1 MTSPY
6 HASMFS
12 AMKNQN
18 IRLSIEGMGC
28 ASCVGK
34 IEKKLSAVDGIKSA
48 TINLVDRTARVEARP
63 DVLEANIIDA
73 IESAGS
79 YHAKIL
85 VSADDESKK
94 HEAEAAHL
102 KHRIKQSALAILTG
116 FPLMVSSMLGL
127 LPSLENQSFWLLMTI
142 ATLAVMAYSG
152 SHYFQGAWNGLKHKN
167 TSMDTLVAMGTGVA
181 WLYSM
186 AVVVFPQLI
195 PEASRHVYFEAA
207 LIVIALVNIGHVLE
221 ARARGK
227 TNQAIEKL
235 LSLQA
240 KTARVLRDGK
250 EMDIPIEEVVIG
262 DVVRVRPGEKIPVDG
277 DIIEGTSFVDE
288 SMLTGEPMPVSKSAH
303 DEVIAGTMNDS
314 GTFLYTA
321 TRIGAET
328 TLAQIIETVRRAQS
342 AKPDIARLVDKVASV
357 FVPIVLLIALTTALF
372 WWLVMGN
379 VTLALITSMSI
390 LLIACPCALG
400 LATPISMIVGI
411 GKAAEFGILIRKG
424 EALERASHLTTVV
437 LDKTGT
443 ITEGKPQVTD
453 IITTDNMNEEKA
465 LILAATVEKGSEHP
479 LGKAIVQA
487 AEAKKLNTLDAENF
501 NAHFGGGVSAT
512 VNGANLLL
520 GNTSFFH
527 ENDVEI
533 NKKWAEHAGNLAKQ
547 GKTPVFLSQNK
558 EILAIIAIADPIK
571 SDAKTAIATLH
582 HLGLHVQML
591 TGDHKQTALAVA
603 HAVGIEHV
611 TAEVKPDDKDR
622 VIAALQAKGEVVAM
636 VGDGIND
643 AAALARADVGF
654 AIAHGSDIAIESA
667 DVVLMRS
674 SLTAIPDAIRISTAT
689 LTNIKQNLLGAFI
702 YNILAIPIA
711 AGVLFI
717 PMGLLLNP
725 MLAGAAMALSS
736 VTVVSNANRLRFF
749 KVTKHAL

>member
-1 MTSPY
+1 MTTTPDTST
-6 HASMFS
+6 FS
-12 AMKNQN
+12 LMKNQD

-34 IEKKLSAVDGIKSA
+34 IEKKLAAVDGIVSA
-48 TINLVDRTARVEARP
+48 NINLVDRTARVEAHP
-63 DVLEANIIDA
+63 HVIEANIIDA
-73 IESAGS
+73 IESAGA
-79 YHAKIL
+79 YQAKVL
-85 VSADDESKK
+85 VSVADESKK
-94 HEAEAAHL
+94 HEAEEAHL
-102 KHRIKQSALAILTG
+102 KYRIKQSVLAIFTG
-116 FPLMVSSMLGL
+116 FPLMIASMSGL
-127 LPSLENQSFWLLMTI
+127 LPSLESQGFWLFIAI
-142 ATLAVMAYSG
+142 ATFGIMYYSG
-152 SHYFQGAWNGLKHKN
+152 GHFFSSAWNGLKHKN

-186 AVVVFPQLI
+186 LI
-195 PEASRHVYFEAA
+195 VLLPTLVPEASRHVYFEAA

-250 EMDIPIEEVVIG
+250 AIDIPIEDVVAG

-277 DIIEGTSFVDE
+277 NIIEGVSFVDE
-288 SMLTGEPMPVSKSAH
+288 SMLTGEPMPVSKSIH

-357 FVPIVLLIALTTALF
+357 FVPIVIVFALCTSLF
-372 WWLVMGN
+372 WWLYMDN
-379 VTLALITSMSI
+379 ITLALVTSMSI

-411 GKAAEFGILIRKG
+411 GKAAEHGVLIRKG
-424 EALERASHLTTVV
+424 EALERASHLTTIV

-453 IITTDNMNEEKA
+453 IYTAEGILENEV
-465 LILAATVEKGSEHP
+465 LQLAAAVETGSEHP
-479 LGKAIVQA
+479 LSKAIIQA
-487 AEAKKLNTLDAENF
+487 AELKGLTINKAQDF
-501 NAHFGGGVSAT
+501 QSNAGSGVSAMID
-512 VNGANLLL
+512 GANILI
-520 GNTSFFH
+520 GNESFLQQNSIEIDGNMQKQA
-527 ENDVEI
+527 ENMA
-533 NKKWAEHAGNLAKQ
+533 KQAKTPTFLAKN
-547 GKTPVFLSQNK
+547 NK
-558 EILAIIAIADPIK
+558 LIAIIAIADPIK
-571 SDAKTAIATLH
+571 ADAKQAIAALQAM
-582 HLGLHVQML
+582 GLKVQML
-591 TGDHKQTALAVA
+591 TGDNQQTALAVA
-603 HAVGIEHV
+603 KEVGIDNV
-611 TAEVKPDDKDR
+611 TAEVKPDDKDD
-622 VIAALQAKGEVVAM
+622 VIAALQTQGEIVGM

-643 AAALARADVGF
+643 AAALARANVGF

-667 DVVLMRS
+667 DIVLMRS
-674 SLTAIPDAIRISTAT
+674 SLTAIPDAIRISEAT
-689 LTNIKQNLLGAFI
+689 LGNIKQNLLGAFI
-702 YNILAIPIA
+702 YNTLAIPVA
-711 AGVLFI
+711 AGALFI
-717 PMGLLLNP
+717 SMGLLLNP

-736 VTVVSNANRLRFF
+736 VTVVSNANRLRFL
-749 KVTKHAL
+749 KV

>member
-1 MTSPY
+1 
-6 HASMFS
+6 
-12 AMKNQN
+12 MKNQE

-34 IEKKLSAVDGIKSA
+34 IEKKLDAVDGIVSA
-48 TINLVDRTARVEARP
+48 SINLADRTARVEARP
-63 DVLEANIIDA
+63 DASGTIEANIIDA

-79 YHAKIL
+79 YHAKVL

-102 KHRIKQSALAILTG
+102 QYRIKQSALAILTG
-116 FPLMVSSMLGL
+116 FPLMAASMLGL
-127 LPSLENQSFWLLMTI
+127 LPSLDAQGFWLFITL
-142 ATLAVMAYSG
+142 ATLGVMAYSG

-186 AVVVFPQLI
+186 DVVAFPSFI

-240 KTARVLRDGK
+240 KTARVIRDGK
-250 EMDIPIEEVVIG
+250 EVDIPIEEVVMG

-277 DIIEGTSFVDE
+277 NIIEGTSFVDE
-288 SMLTGEPMPVSKSAH
+288 SMLTGEPMPVSKAQG

-328 TLAQIIETVRRAQS
+328 TLAQIIETVRCAQS

-357 FVPIVLLIALTTALF
+357 FVPIVLFVALSTGLF
-372 WWLVMGN
+372 WWLYMDN
-379 VTLALITSMSI
+379 MTLALVTSMSI

-411 GKAAEFGILIRKG
+411 GKAAEYGILIRKG
-424 EALERASHLTTVV
+424 EALERAAHLTTVV

-443 ITEGKPQVTD
+443 ITQGKPQVTD
-453 IITTDNMNEEKA
+453 IITEAISEDDA
-465 LILAATVEKGSEHP
+465 LIFAAAVEKGSEHP

-487 AEAKKLNTLDAENF
+487 AEHKGLTIADAENF
-501 NAHFGGGVSAT
+501 AASFGGGVSAS
-512 VNGANLLL
+512 VDGANILI
-520 GNTSFFH
+520 GNDAFLH
-527 ENDVEI
+527 ENNVKLDK
-533 NKKWAEHAGNLAKQ
+533 NWQKLSKNLAKQ
-547 GKTPVFLSQNK
+547 AKTPVFLAKDNQ
-558 EILAIIAIADPIK
+558 IIAIIAIADPIK
-571 SDAKTAIATLH
+571 PDAKQAIAALH
-582 HLGLHVQML
+582 TLGLKVQML
-591 TGDHKQTALAVA
+591 TGDHEQTAWAVA
-603 HAVGIEHV
+603 QEVGIDDV
-611 TAEVKPDDKDR
+611 TAEVKPDDKDN
-622 VIAALQAKGEVVAM
+622 VIAKLQEKGEVVAM

-643 AAALARADVGF
+643 AAALARANVGF

-674 SLTAIPDAIRISTAT
+674 SLTAIPDAIRISSAT

-702 YNILAIPIA
+702 YNTLAIPVA
-711 AGVLFI
+711 AGILFM
-717 PMGLLLNP
+717 PMGILLNP
-725 MLAGAAMALSS
+725 MLAGAAMAMSS

-749 KVTKHAL
+749 KV

>member
-1 MTSPY
+1 MP
-6 HASMFS
+6 
-12 AMKNQN
+12 KNQE

-34 IEKKLSAVDGIKSA
+34 IEKKLDVLDGVVSAN
-48 TINLVDRTARVEARP
+48 INLVDRTALVESRP
-63 DVLEANIIDA
+63 DILEADIIDA

-79 YHAKIL
+79 YHAKVL
-85 VSADDESKK
+85 VSVADESKK
-94 HEAEAAHL
+94 HEAEEAHL
-102 KHRIKQSALAILTG
+102 KYRIRQSILAIITG
-116 FPLMVSSMLGL
+116 FPLMAASMLHL
-127 LPSLENQSFWLLMTI
+127 LPSLEQQGFWLVI
-142 ATLAVMAYSG
+142 GVATLAVMAYSG
-152 SHYFQGAWNGLKHKN
+152 SHYFKGAWNGLKHKN

-186 AVVVFPQLI
+186 AVVLVPSLV

-250 EMDIPIEEVVIG
+250 EIDIPIKEVEVG

-277 DIIEGTSFVDE
+277 NITEGVSFVDE
-288 SMLTGEPMPVSKSAH
+288 SMLTGEPMPVSKTQG

-342 AKPDIARLVDKVASV
+342 AKPDIARLVDKVASI
-357 FVPIVLLIALTTALF
+357 FVPVVLLIALSTALF
-372 WWLVMGN
+372 WWFVMDDT
-379 VTLALITSMSI
+379 TLALVTSMSV

-411 GKAAEFGILIRKG
+411 GKAAEYGILIRKG
-424 EALERASHLTTVV
+424 EALERAAHLTTVV

-443 ITEGKPQVTD
+443 ITQGKPQVTD
-453 IITTDNMNEEKA
+453 IQTADNIAEEEA
-465 LILAATVEKGSEHP
+465 LALAASVEAGSEHP
-479 LGKAIVQA
+479 LGKAIVLAGEERNLNLTA
-487 AEAKKLNTLDAENF
+487 AQDFEAS
-501 NAHFGGGVSAT
+501 FGDGVSANVDSAT
-512 VNGANLLL
+512 IHI
-520 GNTSFFH
+520 GNSAFMRQ
-527 ENDVEI
+527 NDI
-533 NKKWAEHAGNLAKQ
+533 KMDKKWQNHAENMAKQ
-547 GKTPVFLSQNK
+547 AKTPVFLSKDNQ
-558 EILAIIAIADPIK
+558 IIAIIAIADPIK
-571 SDAKTAIATLH
+571 PDAKVAIQALH
-582 HLGLHVQML
+582 DLGLKVQML
-591 TGDHKQTALAVA
+591 TGDHEQTAWAVA
-603 HAVGIEHV
+603 QEVGIDNV
-611 TAEVKPDDKDR
+611 TAEVKPDDKDN
-622 VIAALQAKGEVVAM
+622 VIAALQKKGEIVGM

-643 AAALARADVGF
+643 AAALARANVGF

-674 SLTAIPDAIRISTAT
+674 SLTAIPDAIRISSAT
-689 LTNIKQNLLGAFI
+689 LSNIKQNLWGAFI
-702 YNILAIPIA
+702 YNSLAIPVA
-711 AGVLFI
+711 AGVLYI
-717 PMGLLLNP
+717 SMGLLLNP
-725 MLAGAAMALSS
+725 MLAGAAMAMSS

-749 KVTKHAL
+749 KV

>member
-1 MTSPY
+1 
-6 HASMFS
+6 
-12 AMKNQN
+12 MKNQE

-34 IEKKLSAVDGIKSA
+34 IEKKLDAVDGIVSA
-48 TINLVDRTARVEARP
+48 NINLVDRTARVEARP

-79 YHAKIL
+79 YHAKVL
-85 VSADDESKK
+85 VSTDDESKK

-102 KHRIKQSALAILTG
+102 QYRIKQSALAILTG
-116 FPLMVSSMLGL
+116 FPLMAASMLGL
-127 LPSLENQSFWLLMTI
+127 LPSLDAQGFWLFITL
-142 ATLAVMAYSG
+142 ATLGVMAYSG

-186 AVVVFPQLI
+186 AVVVFPSFI

-240 KTARVLRDGK
+240 KTARVIRDGK
-250 EMDIPIEEVVIG
+250 EVDIPIEEVVIG

-277 DIIEGTSFVDE
+277 NIIEGASFIDE
-288 SMLTGEPMPVSKSAH
+288 SMLTGEPMPVSKAQG

-314 GTFLYTA
+314 GTFLYAA

-357 FVPIVLLIALTTALF
+357 FVPIVLFVALSTGLF
-372 WWLVMGN
+372 WWLYMDN
-379 VTLALITSMSI
+379 ITLALVTSMSI

-411 GKAAEFGILIRKG
+411 GKAAEYGILIRKG

-443 ITEGKPQVTD
+443 ITQGKPQVTD
-453 IITTDNMNEEKA
+453 IITESISEDDA
-465 LILAATVEKGSEHP
+465 LIFAAAVEKGSEHP

-487 AEAKKLNTLDAENF
+487 AEHKGLTIADAENF
-501 NAHFGGGVSAT
+501 AASFGGGVSAS
-512 VNGANLLL
+512 VDGANILI
-520 GNTSFFH
+520 GNDTFLH
-527 ENDVEI
+527 ENNVKSDK
-533 NKKWAEHAGNLAKQ
+533 NWQKQTRKLAKQ
-547 GKTPVFLSQNK
+547 AKTPVFLAKDNQ
-558 EILAIIAIADPIK
+558 IIAIIAIADPIK
-571 SDAKTAIATLH
+571 PDAKQAITALH
-582 HLGLHVQML
+582 DLGLKVQML
-591 TGDHKQTALAVA
+591 TGDHEQTALAVA
-603 HAVGIEHV
+603 KEVGIDDV
-611 TAEVKPDDKDR
+611 TAEVKPDDKDN
-622 VIAALQAKGEVVAM
+622 VIAALQNKGEIVGM

-643 AAALARADVGF
+643 AAALARANVGF

-674 SLTAIPDAIRISTAT
+674 SLTAIPDAIRISSAT

-702 YNILAIPIA
+702 YNTLAIPVA
-711 AGVLFI
+711 AGILFM
-717 PMGLLLNP
+717 PMGILLNP
-725 MLAGAAMALSS
+725 MLAGAAMAMSS

-749 KVTKHAL
+749 KV

>member
-1 MTSPY
+1 
-6 HASMFS
+6 
-12 AMKNQN
+12 MKNQE

-34 IEKKLSAVDGIKSA
+34 IEKKLNVLDGVVSAN
-48 TINLVDRTARVEARP
+48 INLVDRTARVEASP
-63 DVLEANIIDA
+63 DILEANIIDA

-79 YHAKIL
+79 YHAKVL
-85 VSADDESKK
+85 ASAADESKK

-102 KHRIKQSALAILTG
+102 NHRIKQSVLAILTG
-116 FPLMVSSMLGL
+116 FPLMAASMLGL
-127 LPSLENQSFWLLMTI
+127 LPSLESQGFWLFIAI
-142 ATLAVMAYSG
+142 ATFAVMFYSG
-152 SHYFQGAWNGLKHKN
+152 GHFFSSAWDGLKHKN

-181 WLYSM
+181 WLYST
-186 AVVVFPQLI
+186 LI
-195 PEASRHVYFEAA
+195 VLMPEIVPEASRHVYFEAA
-207 LIVIALVNIGHVLE
+207 LIVIALVNLGYVLE

-250 EMDIPIEEVVIG
+250 EIDIPIEGVVVG

-277 DIIEGTSFVDE
+277 NITEGSSFVDE
-288 SMLTGEPMPVSKSAH
+288 SMLTGEPMPVSKTKG

-357 FVPIVLLIALTTALF
+357 FVPIVIVFAFSTSLF
-372 WWLVMGN
+372 WWLYMDN
-379 VTLALITSMSI
+379 ITLALVTSMSI

-411 GKAAEFGILIRKG
+411 GKAAEYGILIRKG
-424 EALERASHLTTVV
+424 EALERASHITTVV

-443 ITEGKPQVTD
+443 ITQGKPQLTD
-453 IITTDNMNEEKA
+453 IIVQDGNQDEA
-465 LILAATVEKGSEHP
+465 LALAASLETGSEHP
-479 LGKAIVQA
+479 LAKAIVNA
-487 AEAKKLNTLDAENF
+487 AHEKNLNLSTAIDFENSS
-501 NAHFGGGVSAT
+501 GGGVVAMIDGSS
-512 VNGANLLL
+512 VRI
-520 GNTSFFH
+520 GNASFLNEHNIDIGSFWQKEA
-527 ENDVEI
+527 ENM
-533 NKKWAEHAGNLAKQ
+533 AQ
-547 GKTPVFLSQNK
+547 YGKTPVFLVKREQV
-558 EILAIIAIADPIK
+558 LALLVIADPIK
-571 SDAKTAIATLH
+571 ADAKQAIATLKSK
-582 HLGLHVQML
+582 GLKIIML
-591 TGDHKQTALAVA
+591 TGDNVLTA
-603 HAVGIEHV
+603 HAVAKQVGIDEV
-611 TAEVKPDDKDR
+611 IAEVKPHEKDNL
-622 VIAALQAKGEVVAM
+622 IAKLQADGEIVGM

-667 DVVLMRS
+667 DIVLMRS
-674 SLTAIPDAIRISTAT
+674 SLSVIPDAIRISEAT
-689 LTNIKQNLLGAFI
+689 LTNIKQNLAGAFI
-702 YNILAIPIA
+702 YNTLAIPVA
-711 AGVLFI
+711 AGVLFMS
-717 PMGLLLNP
+717 MGLLLNP

-749 KVTKHAL
+749 KVK

>member
-1 MTSPY
+1 
-6 HASMFS
+6 
-12 AMKNQN
+12 MKNQE

-34 IEKKLSAVDGIKSA
+34 IEQKLDAVDGIVSA
-48 TINLVDRTARVEARP
+48 NINLVDRTARVEARP

-102 KHRIKQSALAILTG
+102 QYRIKQSALAILTG
-116 FPLMVSSMLGL
+116 FPLMVASMLGL
-127 LPSLENQSFWLLMTI
+127 LPSLDAQGFWLLFAV

-152 SHYFQGAWNGLKHKN
+152 SHYFQGAWNGIKHKN

-186 AVVVFPQLI
+186 AVVVFPELI

-240 KTARVLRDGK
+240 KTACVLRDGK
-250 EMDIPIEEVVIG
+250 EVGIPIEDVAIG
-262 DVVRVRPGEKIPVDG
+262 DMVRVRPGEKIPVDG
-277 DIIEGTSFVDE
+277 TIIEGSSFIDE
-288 SMLTGEPMPVSKSAH
+288 SMLTGEPMPVSKAKS

-342 AKPDIARLVDKVASV
+342 AKPDIARLVDKVASI
-357 FVPIVLLIALTTALF
+357 FVPIVLFVTLSTALF
-372 WWLVMGN
+372 WWLIMDN
-379 VTLALITSMSI
+379 TTLALVTSMSV

-424 EALERASHLTTVV
+424 EALERASHITTVV

-453 IITTDNMNEEKA
+453 MITADGISEDDA
-465 LILAATVEKGSEHP
+465 LILAAAVEKGSEHP
-479 LGKAIVQA
+479 LGKAIVLA
-487 AEAKKLNTLDAENF
+487 GEDKGLSIADAESF
-501 NAHFGGGVSAT
+501 EASFGGGVSAS
-512 VNGANLLL
+512 VNGASILI
-520 GNTSFFH
+520 GNDTFLR
-527 ENDVEI
+527 ENDVKIEAQWQ
-533 NKKWAEHAGNLAKQ
+533 KYAETLAKQ
-547 GKTPVFLSQNK
+547 AKTPVFLSKDNHIAA
-558 EILAIIAIADPIK
+558 ILAIADPIK
-571 SDAKTAIATLH
+571 SDAKAAIQALH
-582 HLGLHVQML
+582 DLGLKVQML
-591 TGDHKQTALAVA
+591 TGDHQQTALAIA
-603 HAVGIEHV
+603 KEVGIDDV
-611 TAEVKPDDKDR
+611 TAEVKPDDKDN
-622 VIAALQAKGEVVAM
+622 VIAKLQEQGEIVAM

-643 AAALARADVGF
+643 AAALARANVGF
-654 AIAHGSDIAIESA
+654 AIVHGSDIAIESA
-667 DVVLMRS
+667 DIVLMRS
-674 SLTAIPDAIRISTAT
+674 SLTAIPDAIRISSAT

-702 YNILAIPIA
+702 YNTLAIPVA
-711 AGVLFI
+711 AGVLFTST
-717 PMGLLLNP
+717 GLLLNP
-725 MLAGAAMALSS
+725 MLAGAAMAMSS

-749 KVTKHAL
+749 KV

>member
-1 MTSPY
+1 
-6 HASMFS
+6 
-12 AMKNQN
+12 MKNQE

-34 IEKKLSAVDGIKSA
+34 IEKKLAAVDGIVSA
-48 TINLVDRTARVEARP
+48 NINLVDRTARVEARP
-63 DVLEANIIDA
+63 DTSGTIEANIIDA

-85 VSADDESKK
+85 VSAADESKK

-102 KHRIKQSALAILTG
+102 QYRIKQSALAILTG
-116 FPLMVSSMLGL
+116 FPLMAASMLDL
-127 LPSLENQSFWLLMTI
+127 LPSLDAQGFWLLITV
-142 ATLAVMAYSG
+142 ATLGVMAYSG

-186 AVVVFPQLI
+186 AVVVFPELI

-250 EMDIPIEEVVIG
+250 EVDIPIEDVAIG
-262 DVVRVRPGEKIPVDG
+262 DVVRVRPGEKVPVDG
-277 DIIEGTSFVDE
+277 NIIEGSSFIDE
-288 SMLTGEPMPVSKSAH
+288 SMLTGEPMPVAKSIN

-342 AKPDIARLVDKVASV
+342 AKPDIARLVDKVASI
-357 FVPIVLLIALTTALF
+357 FVPIVLIVALSTALF
-372 WWLVMGN
+372 WWLYMDN
-379 VTLALITSMSI
+379 ITLALVTSMSI

-424 EALERASHLTTVV
+424 EALERASHVTTIV

-453 IITTDNMNEEKA
+453 IITEAISEDDA
-465 LILAATVEKGSEHP
+465 LLFAAAVEKGSEHP

-487 AEAKKLNTLDAENF
+487 AEHKGLSIANAENF
-501 NAHFGGGVSAT
+501 EASFGGGVSAN
-512 VNGANLLL
+512 VDGANILI
-520 GNTSFFH
+520 GNQAFLRANSIKID
-527 ENDVEI
+527 ENWQ
-533 NKKWAEHAGNLAKQ
+533 NHAEKLAKQ
-547 GKTPVFLSQNK
+547 AKTPVFLAKDHQ
-558 EILAIIAIADPIK
+558 IVAIIAIADPIK
-571 SDAKTAIATLH
+571 SDAKAAIQALH
-582 HLGLHVQML
+582 HLGLKVQML
-591 TGDHKQTALAVA
+591 TGDHQQTALAVA
-603 HAVGIEHV
+603 KEVGIDDV
-611 TAEVKPDDKDR
+611 TAEVKPDDKDN
-622 VIAALQAKGEVVAM
+622 VIAKLQEQGETVAM

-674 SLTAIPDAIRISTAT
+674 SLTAIPDAIRISSAT

-702 YNILAIPIA
+702 YNTLAIPIA

-717 PMGLLLNP
+717 PMGILLNP
-725 MLAGAAMALSS
+725 MLAGAAMAMSS

-749 KVTKHAL
+749 KV

>member
-1 MTSPY
+1 MSN
-6 HASMFS
+6 
-12 AMKNQN
+12 NQE

-34 IEKKLSAVDGIKSA
+34 IEKKLDAVDGIVTA
-48 TINLVDRTARVEARP
+48 NINLVDRTARVEARS
-63 DVLEANIIDA
+63 DVIEANIIDA

-79 YHAKIL
+79 YHAKVL
-85 VSADDESKK
+85 VSAADESKK
-94 HEAEAAHL
+94 HEAEEAHL
-102 KHRIKQSALAILTG
+102 KHRIKQSVLAIFTG
-116 FPLMVSSMLGL
+116 FPLMIASMLGL
-127 LPSLENQSFWLLMTI
+127 LPSLESQGFWLFIAI
-142 ATLAVMAYSG
+142 ATFAVMYYSG
-152 SHYFQGAWNGLKHKN
+152 GHFFSSAWNGLKHKN

-181 WLYSM
+181 WLYST
-186 AVVVFPQLI
+186 AVVLLPTLV

-250 EMDIPIEEVVIG
+250 EVDIPIEDVLAG

-277 DIIEGTSFVDE
+277 NITEGTSFVDE
-288 SMLTGEPMPVSKSAH
+288 SMLTGEPMPVSKALN

-357 FVPIVLLIALTTALF
+357 FVPIVIVFALCTALF
-372 WWLVMGN
+372 WWLYMDN
-379 VTLALITSMSI
+379 ITLALVTSMTI

-400 LATPISMIVGI
+400 LATPLSMIVGI
-411 GKAAEFGILIRKG
+411 GKAAEHGVLIRKG
-424 EALERASHLTTVV
+424 EALERASHLTTIV

-453 IITTDNMNEEKA
+453 IYTAEGILENEV
-465 LILAATVEKGSEHP
+465 LQMAAAVETGSEHP
-479 LGKAIVQA
+479 LGKAIIQA
-487 AEAKKLNTLDAENF
+487 AELKGLVINKAQDF
-501 NAHFGGGVSAT
+501 QSNAGSGVSAMID
-512 VNGANLLL
+512 GASILI
-520 GNTSFFH
+520 GNESFLQQNSIKID
-527 ENDVEI
+527 ENMQ
-533 NKKWAEHAGNLAKQ
+533 KQAENMAKQ
-547 GKTPVFLSQNK
+547 AKTPVFLAQNNK
-558 EILAIIAIADPIK
+558 LIAIIAIADPIK
-571 SDAKTAIATLH
+571 ADAKQAITALQAM
-582 HLGLHVQML
+582 GLKVQML
-591 TGDHKQTALAVA
+591 TGDNQQTALAVA
-603 HAVGIEHV
+603 KEVGIDNV
-611 TAEVKPDDKDR
+611 TAEVKPDDKDA
-622 VIAALQAKGEVVAM
+622 VIAALQAQGEIVGM

-643 AAALARADVGF
+643 AAALARANVGF

-667 DVVLMRS
+667 DIVLMRS
-674 SLTAIPDAIRISTAT
+674 SLTAIPDAIRISEAT
-689 LTNIKQNLLGAFI
+689 LANIKQNLLGAFI
-702 YNILAIPIA
+702 YNTLAIPVA
-711 AGVLFI
+711 AGALFI
-717 PMGLLLNP
+717 SMGILLNP

-736 VTVVSNANRLRFF
+736 VTVVSNANRLRFL
-749 KVTKHAL
+749 KV

>member
-1 MTSPY
+1 
-6 HASMFS
+6 
-12 AMKNQN
+12 MKNQE

-34 IEKKLSAVDGIKSA
+34 IENKLDAVDGIVSA
-48 TINLVDRTARVEARP
+48 SINLVDRTARVEARP
-63 DVLEANIIDA
+63 DASGTIEANIIDA

-79 YHAKIL
+79 YHAKVL
-85 VSADDESKK
+85 VSTDDESKK

-102 KHRIKQSALAILTG
+102 QYRIKQSALAILTG
-116 FPLMVSSMLGL
+116 FPLMAANMLGL
-127 LPSLENQSFWLLMTI
+127 LPSLDAQGFWLFITV
-142 ATLAVMAYSG
+142 ATLGVMAYSG
-152 SHYFQGAWNGLKHKN
+152 SHYFKGTWNGLKHKN

-186 AVVVFPQLI
+186 AVVAFPSLI

-240 KTARVLRDGK
+240 KTACVIRGGK
-250 EMDIPIEEVVIG
+250 EVYIPIEEVAIG

-277 DIIEGTSFVDE
+277 NIIEGASFIDE
-288 SMLTGEPMPVSKSAH
+288 SMLTGEPMPVSKAQG

-357 FVPIVLLIALTTALF
+357 FVPIVLFIALSTGLF
-372 WWLVMGN
+372 WWLYMDN
-379 VTLALITSMSI
+379 MTLALVTSMSI

-411 GKAAEFGILIRKG
+411 GKAAEYGILIRKG

-443 ITEGKPQVTD
+443 ITQGKPQVTD
-453 IITTDNMNEEKA
+453 IITESISEDDA
-465 LILAATVEKGSEHP
+465 LIFAAAVEKGSEHP

-487 AEAKKLNTLDAENF
+487 AENKGLTITDAENF
-501 NAHFGGGVSAT
+501 AASFGGGVSAS
-512 VNGANLLL
+512 VDGANILI
-520 GNTSFFH
+520 GNDTFLH
-527 ENDVEI
+527 ENNVKSDKNWQKI
-533 NKKWAEHAGNLAKQ
+533 SKNLAKQ
-547 GKTPVFLSQNK
+547 AKTPVFLAKNHQ
-558 EILAIIAIADPIK
+558 IIAIIAIADPIK
-571 SDAKTAIATLH
+571 PDAKAAIAALH
-582 HLGLHVQML
+582 TLGLKVQML
-591 TGDHKQTALAVA
+591 TGDHEQTALAVA
-603 HAVGIEHV
+603 KEVGIDDV
-611 TAEVKPDDKDR
+611 TAEVKPDDKDN
-622 VIAALQAKGEVVAM
+622 VIAKLQEKGEVVAM

-643 AAALARADVGF
+643 AAALARANVGF

-674 SLTAIPDAIRISTAT
+674 SLTAIPDAIRISSST

-702 YNILAIPIA
+702 YNTLAIPVA
-711 AGVLFI
+711 AGILFM
-717 PMGLLLNP
+717 PMGILLNP
-725 MLAGAAMALSS
+725 MLAGAAMAMSS

-749 KVTKHAL
+749 KV

>member
-1 MTSPY
+1 MP
-6 HASMFS
+6 
-12 AMKNQN
+12 KNQE

-34 IEKKLSAVDGIKSA
+34 IEKKLDVLDGVVSAN
-48 TINLVDRTARVEARP
+48 INLVDRTARVESRP
-63 DVLEANIIDA
+63 DILEADIIDA

-79 YHAKIL
+79 YQAKVL
-85 VSADDESKK
+85 VSVADESKK
-94 HEAEAAHL
+94 HEAEKAHL
-102 KHRIKQSALAILTG
+102 QYRIKQSALAILTG
-116 FPLMVSSMLGL
+116 FPLMAASMLHL
-127 LPSLENQSFWLLMTI
+127 LPSLEQQGIWLVI
-142 ATLAVMAYSG
+142 GVATLAVMAYSG
-152 SHYFQGAWNGLKHKN
+152 SHYFKGAWNGLKHKN

-186 AVVVFPQLI
+186 AVVLVPSLV

-250 EMDIPIEEVVIG
+250 EIDIPIEEVVEG
-262 DVVRVRPGEKIPVDG
+262 DVVRVRPGEKVPVDG
-277 DIIEGTSFVDE
+277 NIIEGASFVDE
-288 SMLTGEPMPVSKSAH
+288 SMLTGEPMPVSKAQG

-342 AKPDIARLVDKVASV
+342 AKPDIARLVDKVASI
-357 FVPIVLLIALTTALF
+357 FVPVVLLIALTTALF
-372 WWLVMGN
+372 WWLVMDDT
-379 VTLALITSMSI
+379 TLALVTSMSV

-411 GKAAEFGILIRKG
+411 GKAAEYGILIRKG
-424 EALERASHLTTVV
+424 EALERAAHLTTVV

-443 ITEGKPQVTD
+443 ITQGKPQVTD
-453 IITTDNMNEEKA
+453 IQTADNIAEDEA
-465 LILAATVEKGSEHP
+465 LALAASVEAGSEHP
-479 LGKAIVQA
+479 LGKAMVLAGEEKGLNITA
-487 AEAKKLNTLDAENF
+487 AQDFEAS
-501 NAHFGGGVSAT
+501 FGGGVSAN
-512 VNGANLLL
+512 VGGATIHI
-520 GNTSFFH
+520 GNASFMRQ
-527 ENDVEI
+527 NDI
-533 NKKWAEHAGNLAKQ
+533 KMDKKWQNHAENMAKQ
-547 GKTPVFLSQNK
+547 AKTPVFLSKDNQ
-558 EILAIIAIADPIK
+558 IIAIVAIADPIK
-571 SDAKTAIATLH
+571 PDAKQVIAALH
-582 HLGLHVQML
+582 DLGLKVQML
-591 TGDHKQTALAVA
+591 TGDHEQTAWAVA
-603 HAVGIEHV
+603 QEVGIDDV
-611 TAEVKPDDKDR
+611 TAEVKPDDKDN
-622 VIAALQAKGEVVAM
+622 VIAALQKKGEIVGM

-643 AAALARADVGF
+643 AAALARANVGF

-674 SLTAIPDAIRISTAT
+674 SLAAIPDAIRISSAT
-689 LTNIKQNLLGAFI
+689 LSNIKQNLWGAFV
-702 YNILAIPIA
+702 YNSLAIPVA
-711 AGVLFI
+711 AGVLYI
-717 PMGLLLNP
+717 SMGLLLNP
-725 MLAGAAMALSS
+725 MLAGAAMAMSS

-749 KVTKHAL
+749 KV

>member
-1 MTSPY
+1 
-6 HASMFS
+6 
-12 AMKNQN
+12 MKNQE

-34 IEKKLSAVDGIKSA
+34 IEKKLDAVDGIVSA
-48 TINLVDRTARVEARP
+48 SINLVDRTARVEARP

-79 YHAKIL
+79 YHAKVL

-102 KHRIKQSALAILTG
+102 QYRIKQSALAILTG
-116 FPLMVSSMLGL
+116 FPLMAANMLGL
-127 LPSLENQSFWLLMTI
+127 LPSLDAQGFWLFITV
-142 ATLAVMAYSG
+142 ATLGIMAYSG
-152 SHYFQGAWNGLKHKN
+152 SHYFQGAWNGIKHKN

-186 AVVVFPQLI
+186 AVVVFPSFI

-240 KTARVLRDGK
+240 KTARIIRDGK
-250 EMDIPIEEVVIG
+250 DVDIPIEEVVIG

-277 DIIEGTSFVDE
+277 NIIQGSSFIDE
-288 SMLTGEPMPVSKSAH
+288 SMLTGEPMPVSKSQG

-321 TRIGAET
+321 TRIGADT
-328 TLAQIIETVRRAQS
+328 TLAHIIETVRRAQS

-357 FVPIVLLIALTTALF
+357 FVPIVLFIALSTGLF
-372 WWLVMGN
+372 WWLYMDN
-379 VTLALITSMSI
+379 MTLALVTSMSI

-424 EALERASHLTTVV
+424 EALERASHLTTIV

-443 ITEGKPQVTD
+443 ITQGKPQVTD
-453 IITTDNMNEEKA
+453 IVTETISEDDA
-465 LILAATVEKGSEHP
+465 LIFAAAVEKGSEHP

-487 AEAKKLNTLDAENF
+487 AETKGLTIADVENF
-501 NAHFGGGVSAT
+501 EASFGGGVSASVDGT
-512 VNGANLLL
+512 NILI
-520 GNTSFFH
+520 GNDTFLH
-527 ENDVEI
+527 ENNVKS
-533 NKKWAEHAGNLAKQ
+533 NKNWKKHAKILAKQ
-547 GKTPVFLSQNK
+547 AKTPVFLAKGNQ
-558 EILAIIAIADPIK
+558 IIAIIAIADPIK
-571 SDAKTAIATLH
+571 PDAKAAIAALH
-582 HLGLHVQML
+582 TLGLKVQML
-591 TGDHKQTALAVA
+591 TGDHEQTALAVA
-603 HAVGIEHV
+603 KEVGIDDV
-611 TAEVKPDDKDR
+611 TAEVKPDDKDN
-622 VIAALQAKGEVVAM
+622 VIAKLQEKGEVVAM

-643 AAALARADVGF
+643 AAALARANVGF

-674 SLTAIPDAIRISTAT
+674 SLTAIPDAIRISSAT

-702 YNILAIPIA
+702 YNTLAIPIA
-711 AGVLFI
+711 AGILFM
-717 PMGLLLNP
+717 PMGILLNP
-725 MLAGAAMALSS
+725 MLAGAAMAMSS

-749 KVTKHAL
+749 KV

>member
-1 MTSPY
+1 
-6 HASMFS
+6 
-12 AMKNQN
+12 MKNQE

-34 IEKKLSAVDGIKSA
+34 IEKKLDAVDGIVSA
-48 TINLVDRTARVEARP
+48 NINLVDRTARVEARP

-79 YHAKIL
+79 YHAKVL
-85 VSADDESKK
+85 VSTDDESKK

-102 KHRIKQSALAILTG
+102 QYRIKQSALAILTG
-116 FPLMVSSMLGL
+116 FPLMAASMLGL
-127 LPSLENQSFWLLMTI
+127 LPSLDAQGFWLFITL
-142 ATLAVMAYSG
+142 ATLGVMAYSG

-186 AVVVFPQLI
+186 AVVVFPSFI

-240 KTARVLRDGK
+240 KTARVIRGGK
-250 EMDIPIEEVVIG
+250 EVDIPIEEVAIG

-277 DIIEGTSFVDE
+277 NIIEGASFIDE
-288 SMLTGEPMPVSKSAH
+288 SMLTGEPMPVSKAQG

-314 GTFLYTA
+314 GTFLYAA

-357 FVPIVLLIALTTALF
+357 FVPIVLFVALSTGLF
-372 WWLVMGN
+372 WWLYMDN
-379 VTLALITSMSI
+379 ITLALVTSMSI

-411 GKAAEFGILIRKG
+411 GKAAEYGILIRKG

-443 ITEGKPQVTD
+443 ITQGKPQVTD
-453 IITTDNMNEEKA
+453 IITESISEDDA
-465 LILAATVEKGSEHP
+465 LIFAAAVEKGSEHP

-487 AEAKKLNTLDAENF
+487 AEHKGLTIADAENF
-501 NAHFGGGVSAT
+501 AASFGGGVSAS
-512 VNGANLLL
+512 VDGANILI
-520 GNTSFFH
+520 GNDTFLH
-527 ENDVEI
+527 ENNVKSDK
-533 NKKWAEHAGNLAKQ
+533 NWQKQTRKLAKQ
-547 GKTPVFLSQNK
+547 AKTPVFLAKDNQ
-558 EILAIIAIADPIK
+558 IIAIIAIADPIK
-571 SDAKTAIATLH
+571 PDAKQAITALH
-582 HLGLHVQML
+582 DLGLKVQML
-591 TGDHKQTALAVA
+591 TGDHEQTALAVA
-603 HAVGIEHV
+603 KEVGIDDV
-611 TAEVKPDDKDR
+611 TAEVKPDDKDN
-622 VIAALQAKGEVVAM
+622 VIAALQNKGEIVGM

-643 AAALARADVGF
+643 AAALARANVGF

-674 SLTAIPDAIRISTAT
+674 SLTAIPDAIRISSAT

-702 YNILAIPIA
+702 YNTLAIPVA
-711 AGVLFI
+711 AGILFM
-717 PMGLLLNP
+717 PMGILLNP
-725 MLAGAAMALSS
+725 MLAGAAMAMSS

-749 KVTKHAL
+749 KV